1 MPSSSRIGDS
11 LRAARARLGWTRE
24 TLAHH
29 SGISWSAIAQIESGR
44 RRDVRLTSLSALAE
58 ALGVSVDYLIGN
70 PGTIGQPLF
79 EHRVLP
85 YASDEDLLS
94 TAVPFLAEGIDRSDV
109 LMTVMPKGRNGL
121 IRDNLDGASSEVEFV
136 DAADWYTSPGAALD
150 RYRVFLKERLD
161 AGAVWIRVVGELP
174 LVGRTRAE
182 IAAWTRY
189 ESIVNLSF
197 ASAPATIVCT
207 YDTEALPR
215 GVVADAHRAH
225 PAIADGSLGT
235 ANPSYRDAEELL
247 LRPAAAR

>member
-1 MPSSSRIGDS
+1 VTSTSRIGDS
-11 LRAARARLGWTRE
+11 LKAARTRLGWTRE

-44 RRDVRLTSLSALAE
+44 RRDVRLTSLAALAE

-70 PGTIGQPLF
+70 PGTIGEKLF
-79 EHRVLP
+79 EHRLLP
-85 YASDEDLLS
+85 YACDEDLLS
-94 TAVPFLAEGIDRSDV
+94 TAVPYLAEGIDRSDAV
-109 LMTVMPKGRNGL
+109 VAVMPEARNEL
-121 IRDNLDGASSEVEFV
+121 LHDNLDGASSRIEFV

-150 RYRVFLKERLD
+150 RYRVLLKERLD
-161 AGAVWIRVVGELP
+161 AGAMWIRIVGELP

-182 IAAWTRY
+182 IAAWNRY
-189 ESIVNLSF
+189 ESIVNLAF
-197 ASAPATIVCT
+197 ASAPATIMCT

-215 GVVADAHRAH
+215 GVVANAHRAH
-225 PAIADGSLGT
+225 PSIADGSLGT

>member
-1 MPSSSRIGDS
+1 MTTTSRIGDS
-11 LRAARARLGWTRE
+11 LKAARTRLRWTRE

-44 RRDVRLTSLSALAE
+44 RRDVRLGTLSALAE

-70 PGTIGQPLF
+70 PGTIGHPLF

-85 YASDEDLLS
+85 YASEEDLLS
-94 TAVPFLAEGIDRSDV
+94 TAVPFLAEGIDRSDA

-121 IRDNLDGASSEVEFV
+121 IRDNLDGASSQVEFV

-161 AGAVWIRVVGELP
+161 AGAVWVRVVGELP
-174 LVGRTRAE
+174 LVGRSRAE

-197 ASAPATIVCT
+197 ASSPATIICT
-207 YDTEALPR
+207 YDTEALPD

>member
-1 MPSSSRIGDS
+1 MTSTSRIGDS
-11 LRAARARLGWTRE
+11 LKAARTRLGWSRE

-44 RRDVRLTSLSALAE
+44 RRDVRLGTLSALAE
-58 ALGVSVDYLIGN
+58 ALGVNVDNLIGN
-70 PGTIGQPLF
+70 ARTIGQPLV

-94 TAVPFLAEGIDRSDV
+94 TAVPYLAEGIDRSDSI
-109 LMTVMPKGRNGL
+109 LAVMPKARNTL
-121 IRDNLDGASSEVEFV
+121 IRDNLDGASPKVEFV

-150 RYRVFLKERLD
+150 RYRVFLKERL
-161 AGAVWIRVVGELP
+161 ASGAVWIRIVGELP

-182 IAAWTRY
+182 VAAWTRY
-189 ESIVNLSF
+189 ESLVNLVF

-207 YDTEALPR
+207 YDTEALPG
-215 GVVADAHRAH
+215 GVVAAAHRAH
-225 PAIADGSLGT
+225 PSIADGSLGT

-247 LRPAAAR
+247 LGPPAAR

>member
-1 MPSSSRIGDS
+1 VTSTSRIGDS
-11 LRAARARLGWTRE
+11 LKAARTRLGWTRE

-44 RRDVRLTSLSALAE
+44 RRDVRLGTLSALAE

-70 PGTIGQPLF
+70 AETIGQPLF

-85 YASDEDLLS
+85 YASDDDLLS
-94 TAVPFLAEGIDRSDV
+94 TAVPYLAEGIDRSDA
-109 LMTVMPKGRNGL
+109 LMSVMPKARNEM
-121 IRDNLDGASSEVEFV
+121 IRDSLDGASPQIEFV

-150 RYRVFLKERLD
+150 RYRVFLKERLA
-161 AGAVWIRVVGELP
+161 AGAVWIRIVGELP

-189 ESIVNLSF
+189 ESIVNLAF

-225 PAIADGSLGT
+225 PSIADGSLGT

-247 LRPAAAR
+247 LGPAAAR

>member
-1 MPSSSRIGDS
+1 MTTTSRIGDS
-11 LRAARARLGWTRE
+11 LRAARTRLGWTRE

-44 RRDVRLTSLSALAE
+44 RRDVRLTSLAALAE
-58 ALGVSVDYLIGN
+58 ALGVSVDHLIGN

-94 TAVPFLAEGIDRSDV
+94 TAVPYLAEGIDRSDAV
-109 LMTVMPKGRNGL
+109 MAVMPEGRNEL
-121 IRDNLDGASSEVEFV
+121 IRDNLDDASSQIEYV
-136 DAADWYTSPGAALD
+136 DSADWYTSPGATLD
-150 RYRVFLKERLD
+150 RYRVLLKERLD
-161 AGAVWIRVVGELP
+161 AGAVWIRVVAELP
-174 LVGRTRAE
+174 LVGRSRAE

-189 ESIVNLSF
+189 ESIVNLAF

-215 GVVADAHRAH
+215 SVVADAHRAH
-225 PAIADGSLGT
+225 PSIADGSLGT
-235 ANPSYRDAEELL
+235 PNPSYRDAEELL

>member
-1 MPSSSRIGDS
+1 VTSTSRIGDS
-11 LRAARARLGWTRE
+11 LKAARTRLGWTRE

-29 SGISWSAIAQIESGR
+29 SGVSWSAIAQIESGR
-44 RRDVRLTSLSALAE
+44 RKDVRLGTLSALAE
-58 ALGVSVDYLIGN
+58 ALGMSVDYLIGS
-70 PGTIGQPLF
+70 PATIGQPLF

-94 TAVPFLAEGIDRSDV
+94 TAVPFLAEGIDRSDAV
-109 LMTVMPKGRNGL
+109 VAVMPRAWIRR
-121 IRDNLDGASSEVEFV
+121 IRDNVNGASSRIEFV

-150 RYRVFLKERLD
+150 RYRVLLKERLD
-161 AGAVWIRVVGELP
+161 AGSVWIRIVAELP

-189 ESIVNLSF
+189 ESIVNLAF

-215 GVVADAHRAH
+215 GVVANAHRAH
-225 PAIADGSLGT
+225 PSIAVGSLGT

-247 LRPAAAR
+247 LGPTAAH

>member
-1 MPSSSRIGDS
+1 MVATPRIAES
-11 LRAARARLGWTRE
+11 LRAARIRLGWSRE
-24 TLAHH
+24 ALAYH
-29 SGISWSAIAQIESGR
+29 SGVSWSAIAQIESGR
-44 RRDVRLTSLSALAE
+44 RKDVRLGTLTALAE
-58 ALGVSVDYLIGN
+58 ALGVSVDYLIGSSE
-70 PGTIGQPLF
+70 TIGQQLF

-85 YASDEDLLS
+85 YASEEDLLS
-94 TAVPFLAEGIDRSDV
+94 TAVPFLAEGIDRSDA
-109 LMTVMPKGRNGL
+109 LLTVMPDARNEL
-121 IRDNLDGASSEVEFV
+121 IRDNLDASSQIEFV

-150 RYRVFLKERLD
+150 RYRVFLRERLD

-182 IAAWTRY
+182 IAAWIRY
-189 ESIVNLSF
+189 ESIANLAF

-225 PAIADGSLGT
+225 PVIADGSLGT

-247 LRPAAAR
+247 LGPASAR

>member
-1 MPSSSRIGDS
+1 MTTTSRIGDS
-11 LRAARARLGWTRE
+11 LRAARTRLGWTRE

-44 RRDVRLTSLSALAE
+44 RRDVRLTSLAALAE
-58 ALGVSVDYLIGN
+58 ALGVSVDHLIGN

-94 TAVPFLAEGIDRSDV
+94 TAVPYLAEGIDRSDAV
-109 LMTVMPKGRNGL
+109 MAVMPRARNEL
-121 IRDNLDGASSEVEFV
+121 IRDNLDDASSQIEYV
-136 DAADWYTSPGAALD
+136 DSADWYTSPGATLD
-150 RYRVFLKERLD
+150 RYRVLLKERLD
-161 AGAVWIRVVGELP
+161 AGAVWIRVVAELP
-174 LVGRTRAE
+174 LVGRSRAE

-189 ESIVNLSF
+189 ESIVNLAF

-215 GVVADAHRAH
+215 SVVADAHRAH
-225 PAIADGSLGT
+225 PSIADGSLGT
-235 ANPSYRDAEELL
+235 PNPSYRDAEELL

>member
-1 MPSSSRIGDS
+1 MTSTSRIGDS
-11 LRAARARLGWTRE
+11 LKAARTRLGWTRE

-44 RRDVRLTSLSALAE
+44 RKDVRLGTLSALAE
-58 ALGVSVDYLIGN
+58 ALGVSVDHLIGN

-85 YASDEDLLS
+85 YASEEDLLS
-94 TAVPFLAEGIDRSDV
+94 TAVPFLAEGIDRSHAI
-109 LMTVMPKGRNGL
+109 MTVMPKARNEL
-121 IRDNLDGASSEVEFV
+121 IRDSLDGASPQIEFV

-150 RYRVFLKERLD
+150 RYRVFLKDRLA
-161 AGAVWIRVVGELP
+161 AGAVWIRIVGELP

-189 ESIVNLSF
+189 ESIVNLAF
-197 ASAPATIVCT
+197 AAAPATIVCT

-225 PAIADGSLGT
+225 PSIADGSLGT
-235 ANPSYRDAEELL
+235 ANPSYRNAEELL
-247 LRPAAAR
+247 LGPGAAR

>member
-1 MPSSSRIGDS
+1 MTATSRIGDS
-11 LRAARARLGWTRE
+11 LKVARTRLGWTRE

-44 RRDVRLTSLSALAE
+44 RRDVRLGTLSALAE

-70 PGTIGQPLF
+70 AETIGQPLF

-94 TAVPFLAEGIDRSDV
+94 TTVPYLAEGIDRSDA
-109 LMTVMPKGRNGL
+109 LMSVMPKARNEL
-121 IRDNLDGASSEVEFV
+121 IRDSLDGASPQIEFV

-150 RYRVFLKERLD
+150 RYRVFLKERLA
-161 AGAVWIRVVGELP
+161 AGAVWIRIVGELP

-189 ESIVNLSF
+189 ESIVNLAF

-225 PAIADGSLGT
+225 PSIADGSLGT
-235 ANPSYRDAEELL
+235 ANPSYRNAEELL
-247 LRPAAAR
+247 LGPGAAR